1 MVLVIFERK
10 KPISRVSQ
18 QDSILYKTQRCMYLL
33 SRGRYNGNIVENGV
47 KHITLTLKRK
57 YWI

>member
-1 MVLVIFERK
+1 MVLVIFERN

-18 QDSILYKTQRCMYLL
+18 QDSILYKTQGYMYLL
-33 SRGRYNGNIVENGV
+33 SRGQYNGNIAENGV